1 MEITWAKTSMQPS
14 VPTVMHSFT
23 TMLVHAPIVATKE
36 MKIMTDGT
44 WRQRM
49 MNLFLR
55 RERIPKQASEL
66 QKKISKDKA
75 NLQGLGEKNE

>member
-1 MEITWAKTSMQPS
+1 
-14 VPTVMHSFT
+14 
-23 TMLVHAPIVATKE
+23 ML
-36 MKIMTDGT
+36 IMSDGT

-75 NLQGLGEKNE
+75 NLQGLGEKNEE

>member
-1 MEITWAKTSMQPS
+1 MQSS

-23 TMLVHAPIVATKE
+23 TMLAHAPIVATKE

-75 NLQGLGEKNE
+75 NLEGLGEKNE